1 MTTSMTSTPSEYHL
15 RLAGNGVDA
24 RAWLLCERYPRHA
37 TEWAVSVELAYAL
50 ALAEDPSLPPDPDA
64 IRTALAPAT
73 ASALAAVDV
82 MYRPLDEAAHAVTD
96 LPPAEVHRRMD
107 TYLARAATP
116 AGVPLPSA
124 AHTIVQGR
132 QPDPLSDYG
141 DPRGHG
147 LAWARSILAHQL
159 R

>member
-1 MTTSMTSTPSEYHL
+1 MTTSMTGTPYEYHL
-15 RLAGNGVDA
+15 RLAGNGVAA

-37 TEWAVSVELAYAL
+37 TEWASSVELAYAL
-50 ALAEDPSLPPDPDA
+50 ALTDNPSLPPDPDVL
-64 IRTALAPAT
+64 RTVLTPAT
-73 ASALAAVDV
+73 AAALATADA
-82 MYRPLDEAAHAVTD
+82 MYRPLDEAAHAVIG
-96 LPPAEVHRRMD
+96 PPAAEVHGRMD
-107 TYLARAATP
+107 AYLAQADTP

-124 AHTIVQGR
+124 AHTIVRGR

-147 LAWARSILAHQL
+147 LAWAQSILAHRL